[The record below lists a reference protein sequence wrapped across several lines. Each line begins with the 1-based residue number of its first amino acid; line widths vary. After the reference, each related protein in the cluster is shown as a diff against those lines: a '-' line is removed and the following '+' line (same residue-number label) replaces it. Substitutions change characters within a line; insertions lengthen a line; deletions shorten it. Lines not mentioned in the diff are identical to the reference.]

1 MIIQD
6 FNYALRLLA
15 KKPGFTALTT
25 LVMAAGIGISVY
37 MFSFFNTVLYRD
49 LPFQDGDS
57 IVLISSSENGKRDAD
72 SINLLDYAEV
82 RNSVLGLSE
91 FGAYQNG
98 SVNVSGRDGARRY
111 KAIYAQA
118 NIFAITPPKL

>member
-6 FNYALRLLA
+6 FNYAVRLLA

-57 IVLISSSENGKRDAD
+57 IIS
-72 SINLLDYAEV
+72 
-82 RNSVLGLSE
+82 
-91 FGAYQNG
+91 
-98 SVNVSGRDGARRY
+98 VSYTHLRAHE
-111 KAIYAQA
+111 
-118 NIFAITPPKL
+118 T

>member
-25 LVMAAGIGISVY
+25 LVMAVGIGISVY
-37 MFSFFNTVLYRD
+37 MFSFFNTIIYKD

-57 IVLISSSENGKRDAD
+57 LMLISSSQNGQKKSN
-72 SINLLDYAEV
+72 SINLVILRSCYLLWDM
-82 RNSVLGLSE
+82 LSE
-91 FGAYQNG
+91 YETI
-98 SVNVSGRDGARRY
+98 
-111 KAIYAQA
+111 KI
-118 NIFAITPPKL
+118 KLN